1 MDDVLLQL
9 RQDLFS
15 GSADGERYG
24 VSIGQSIIP
33 AEHPQQALADL
44 AVRCELHVSGIVIHE
59 QEAPGRFSDAHFHQ
73 GVVELVD
80 VGGQLPFKRGSNFT
94 GDFCFNHLMHLL
106 PENRKSRSLVLEKT
120 PATGYVFLWREG
132 QQIIPAGPLVFLYS
146 VAVRVHFLP
155 ESQNAVLPSVSEK

>member
-1 MDDVLLQL
+1 MLVVDDVLFQVCENFL
-9 RQDLFS
+9 S

-59 QEAPGRFSDAHFHQ
+59 QEAPGRFSDTHFHQ

-80 VGGQLPFKRGSNFT
+80 VGGQLPFKGYPGFIGNFNFYHT
-94 GDFCFNHLMHLL
+94 IFL
-106 PENRKSRSLVLEKT
+106 SL
-120 PATGYVFLWREG
+120 
-132 QQIIPAGPLVFLYS
+132 
-146 VAVRVHFLP
+146 
-155 ESQNAVLPSVSEK
+155 